1 MRRIEKARK
10 FVPFA
15 QSFAALFLP
24 QKMTDTKKR
33 RRRRCRWL
41 GRGARFCIC
50 SRFLLRGV
58 EDCTN

>member
-24 QKMTDTKKR
+24 QKMTDTKTSSTLSVVRSGSSFLHLLKISAQGS
-33 RRRRCRWL
+33 
-41 GRGARFCIC
+41 GR
-50 SRFLLRGV
+50 LYKLK
-58 EDCTN
+58 